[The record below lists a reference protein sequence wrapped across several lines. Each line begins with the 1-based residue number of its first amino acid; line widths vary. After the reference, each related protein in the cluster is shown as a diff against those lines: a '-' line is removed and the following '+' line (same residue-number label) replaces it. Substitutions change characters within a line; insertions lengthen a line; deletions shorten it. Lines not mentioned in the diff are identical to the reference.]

1 MSTEFEQLLGTT
13 RVVPVITVPDVDA
26 AVPLAEALVAGG
38 LQVLEITLRTEAG
51 LGSIERIAR
60 EVPQAVVGAG
70 TVTTPQQLYD
80 ARTAGASF
88 IVSPGCT
95 DALAA
100 AAAEAG
106 GAFLP
111 GAITPSEVLR
121 LMEHGISLMKFFPAE
136 SSGGVAALKAFAA
149 PFSGV
154 RFCPTGG
161 IDLARAHDY
170 LALKNVACIGGT
182 WMVPLNLIANGDWDA
197 IRALAAEASAATSL
211 PTPAA
216 A

>member
-1 MSTEFEQLLGTT
+1 MRPRTG
-13 RVVPVITVPDVDA
+13 IA
-26 AVPLAEALVAGG
+26 AFA
-38 LQVLEITLRTEAG
+38 TLMT
-51 LGSIERIAR
+51 
-60 EVPQAVVGAG
+60 
-70 TVTTPQQLYD
+70 
-80 ARTAGASF
+80 TAG
-88 IVSPGCT
+88 V
-95 DALAA
+95 LAA

-170 LALKNVACIGGT
+170 LALKNVVCIGGT

-197 IRALAAEASAATSL
+197 IRALAAEASAATN
-211 PTPAA
+211 AA
-216 A
+216 PVTV